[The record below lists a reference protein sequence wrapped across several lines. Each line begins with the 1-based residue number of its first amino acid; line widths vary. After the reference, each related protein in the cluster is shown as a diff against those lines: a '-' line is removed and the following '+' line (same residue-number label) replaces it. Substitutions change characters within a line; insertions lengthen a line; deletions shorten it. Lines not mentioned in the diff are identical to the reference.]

1 MYLPLPPGGGCRRW
15 VRLLCWQ
22 VEAVRTTDKGQAEGG
37 EGGRE
42 GRVVGKERER
52 SHGGKT
58 AGGRW
63 FSPGPPPPPPPHA
76 AGVAGGQ
83 AGRQAGGRLGR
94 RLFWNGRLLHL
105 PYQSGPSAGVVV
117 AGAQRSVA
125 WGGGCGDRGTGEG
138 VRRPW
143 QQSGG
148 RWGHPAPPPDGP
160 AHADPQTVTLRHTVP
175 RPS

>member
-37 EGGRE
+37 EGCWKRTGALAWKQDR
-42 GRVVGKERER
+42 RRAVVFSR
-52 SHGGKT
+52 ST
-58 AGGRW
+58 
-63 FSPGPPPPPPPHA
+63 PPPPPHA
-76 AGVAGGQ
+76 AGVAGGR